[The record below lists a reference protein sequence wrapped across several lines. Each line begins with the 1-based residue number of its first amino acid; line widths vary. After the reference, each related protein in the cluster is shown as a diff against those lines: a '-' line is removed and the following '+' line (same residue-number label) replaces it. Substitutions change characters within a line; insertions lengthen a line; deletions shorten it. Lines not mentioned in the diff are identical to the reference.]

1 MAKDRAAAQWNK
13 WFLPSELCNM
23 IINECESNLDLSDGV
38 TGGGLNRSTR
48 DSQVGWIPKIHWIN
62 GVIWHYV
69 WNANQEVYNYD
80 ITGIHG
86 SVQYTT
92 YSPNEYYT
100 WHCDDM
106 NGFEDIGNRKLSVSI
121 QLSDASE
128 YEGGEFQMRDND
140 NKNFFAPKAK
150 GSIIVFDSRLQ
161 HRVKPVTSGVRKSL
175 VAWCRGPEWQ

>member
-1 MAKDRAAAQWNK
+1 MTKQKYPAMWNK

-38 TGGGLNRSTR
+38 TGSGLNRSTR

-69 WNANQEVYNYD
+69 WSANQEVYNYD

-92 YSPNEYYT
+92 YSPNEY
-100 WHCDDM
+100 
-106 NGFEDIGNRKLSVSI
+106 LSLI
-121 QLSDASE
+121 H
-128 YEGGEFQMRDND
+128 
-140 NKNFFAPKAK
+140 
-150 GSIIVFDSRLQ
+150 I
-161 HRVKPVTSGVRKSL
+161 
-175 VAWCRGPEWQ
+175 

>member
-1 MAKDRAAAQWNK
+1 MKKEKYPCLWNK

-48 DSQVGWIPKIHWIN
+48 DSQVGWIPKVNWIN
-62 GVIWHYV
+62 GIIWHYV
-69 WNANQEVYNYD
+69 WNANQENFGYD

-92 YSPNEYYT
+92 YSPDEYYT

-106 NGFEDIGNRKLSVSI
+106 DQFDDIGNRKLSVSV
-121 QLSDASE
+121 QLSDCTE
-128 YEGGEFQMRDND
+128 YEGGEFQLKDND

-150 GSIIVFDSRLQ
+150 GSIIIFDSRLQ
-161 HRVKPVTSGVRKSL
+161 HRVKPVTSGIRKSL
-175 VAWCRGPEWQ
+175 VAWIGGPRWR